1 MRTHL
6 AVSLL
11 IVCFAGNV
19 AGQAKPAANSSAVA
33 SMEKKLQYVQKNATL
48 TPPDP
53 KPTAFTEQ
61 EINAYLASSQV
72 KLPQGVQ
79 SVQLQGQPDVVTGTA
94 RVDFDQLKAG
104 ATNSNPLLSMFS
116 GVHDLTVVAHARG
129 MNHKG
134 QVQVDSAS
142 LDGVEIPR
150 FALELFVQKYVTPKY
165 PGVGMNSQFDLPA
178 NIDTATVGPHQVT
191 IVQK

>member
-1 MRTHL
+1 MRTHV

-11 IVCFAGNV
+11 IVCFVGNL
-19 AGQAKPAANSSAVA
+19 AGQAKPAVNSSAVA
-33 SMEKKLQYVQKNATL
+33 SMEKKLQYVQKNAAL

-53 KPTAFTEQ
+53 KPTVFTEQ
-61 EINAYLASSQV
+61 EINAYLASTQV
-72 KLPQGVQ
+72 KLPQAVQ

-104 ATNSNPLLSMFS
+104 ATNSNPLLSIFS

-178 NIDTATVGPHQVT
+178 NIDTATVGTHQVT

>member
-1 MRTHL
+1 MKTYF
-6 AVSLL
+6 AASLL
-11 IVCFAGNV
+11 IACFVGSL
-19 AGQAKPAANSSAVA
+19 AGQAKPAVNSAAVA

-53 KPTAFTEQ
+53 KPTVFSEQ
-61 EINAYLASSQV
+61 ETNAYLASGQV

-79 SVQLQGQPDVVTGTA
+79 SVQLQGQPDVITGTA
-94 RVDFDQLKAG
+94 RVDFDQIKAG
-104 ATNSNPLLSMFS
+104 AKNSNPLLSIFS
-116 GVHDLTVVAHARG
+116 GVHDMTVVAHARG

-150 FALELFVQKYVTPKY
+150 FALELFVEKYVTPKY

-178 NIDTATVGPHQVT
+178 KIETATVGQNQLT
-191 IVQK
+191 IIQK